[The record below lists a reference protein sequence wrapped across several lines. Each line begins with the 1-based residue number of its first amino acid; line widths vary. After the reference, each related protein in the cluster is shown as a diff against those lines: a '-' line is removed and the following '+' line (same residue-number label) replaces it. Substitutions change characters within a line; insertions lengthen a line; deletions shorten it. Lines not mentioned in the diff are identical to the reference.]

1 MKFKP
6 MNVTNIEA
14 RQKVMHIDSDKETVL
29 YAEEFKPEADSNN
42 EYVIGLPLA
51 VRDMETEQI
60 NVLGKTIS
68 EVFAKVNNGQTFAV
82 AIHTKNHEDEVHFH
96 ISYNGEELDHS
107 VVQGQFE
114 NISF

>member
-51 VRDMETEQI
+51 VRDMESEQI
-60 NVLGKTIS
+60 NELAKTIS
-68 EVFAKVNNGQTFAV
+68 EVFSTVSNGQTFAV

-107 VVQGQFE
+107 EVEQMFQTLT
-114 NISF
+114 I